1 MARGRRGFPRRK
13 KSGRPEVGGSRL
25 RLRTASV
32 VMVTLL
38 ALTTVKLVHVQAFE
52 ASALSEQAEQ
62 QRVSKQDVPAERGTI
77 SDRHGAVL
85 AFSGESQQLYA
96 NPQQLTE
103 TLREERAK
111 DPSSPTP
118 KQYKDEIARFVAKV
132 TGGRIPAKEVRTAL
146 FSDDQFTYFG
156 TPIDSGQARK
166 ITEEYPQI
174 GSEYRASRE
183 YPAGSVAGDII
194 GGANWRMDERK
205 IRGLIGLEMSLDDEL
220 AGKNGVQIAD
230 TARGTSDVVI
240 PGTQELEPAVPGSD
254 FRLTIDADL
263 QFMVQR
269 KLADYARRVQAESGS
284 AVVLDAKTGQ
294 VRALANDRT
303 FDPSSNDWGGDGLGN
318 PAVSSPFE
326 PGSVNKVI
334 TAAAA
339 IENGIVRPNQVL
351 QVPGKIKVADRTIG
365 DAWQHGTI
373 PLTFTGVLGKS
384 SNVGTLQVAQELGPE
399 RFNEIAEKFGLGQS
413 TGIELPGESA
423 GTYPDRED
431 WSGTTFANLPI
442 GQGLSMTALQMASMY
457 QAIANDGVRV
467 PPRII
472 RSEEKPDGTTVRH
485 QPPEGVRVVSPRTA
499 STVRDML
506 RAVVQSPNEVQ
517 EGTGS
522 DAALPGYQVAGKTG
536 TAQQVDPE
544 CGCYSQS
551 KHWITFAG
559 MLPADNPRYVIGIML
574 DNPRAGGHASTTA
587 APLFHDIGAYLVQ
600 RHHLPLSPPAP
611 EQKLRADKPL

>member
-1 MARGRRGFPRRK
+1 MARGRRGFLRRN
-13 KSGRPEVGGSRL
+13 KSERPEVGGSRT
-25 RLRTASV
+25 RLRTVSV
-32 VMVTLL
+32 LMVTLL
-38 ALTTVKLVHVQAFE
+38 VLTAVKLVHVQAFE

-62 QRVSKQDVPAERGTI
+62 QRVSKQAVPAERGTI
-77 SDRHGAVL
+77 SDHRGTVL
-85 AFSGESQQLYA
+85 AFSGESRQLYA

-111 DPSSPTP
+111 DPSAPTP
-118 KQYKDEIARFVAKV
+118 KQYKNEVARFIAE
-132 TGGRIPAKEVRTAL
+132 TTANRIPAKEVREAL
-146 FSDDQFTYFG
+146 FSDDKFTYFG

-166 ITEEYPQI
+166 ITEEYSQI

-183 YPAGSVAGDII
+183 YPAGNVAGDII
-194 GGANWRMDERK
+194 GGANWRMDEHK
-205 IRGLIGLEMSLDDEL
+205 VRGLIGLEMALDDEL

-230 TARGTSDVVI
+230 TARGSSDVVI
-240 PGTQELEPAVPGSD
+240 PGTQELQPPVPGSD
-254 FRLTIDADL
+254 FRLTLDADL
-263 QFMVQR
+263 QFMAQR
-269 KLADYARRVQAESGS
+269 KLSDYARRVQAESGS

-303 FDPSSNDWGGDGLGN
+303 FDPSAQNWSGENFGN

-339 IENGIVRPNQVL
+339 IENGIVRPEQVL
-351 QVPGKIKVADRTIG
+351 QVPGQIEVADRTIG

-384 SNVGTLQVAQELGPE
+384 SNVGTLQVAQKLGPE
-399 RFNEIAEKFGLGQS
+399 RFNRIAEKFGLGQR
-413 TGIELPGESA
+413 TGIELPGETA

-431 WSGTTFANLPI
+431 WSGSTFANLPI
-442 GQGLSMTALQMASMY
+442 GQGLSMTVLQMASMY

-472 RSEEKPDGTTVRH
+472 QSESRPDGTTVRH
-485 QPPEGVRVVSPRTA
+485 RPPEGTRVVSPQTA

-506 RAVVQSPNEVQ
+506 RAVVQDTPNH
-517 EGTGS
+517 EGTGTE
-522 DAALPGYQVAGKTG
+522 AALSGYQVAGKTG

-551 KHWITFAG
+551 KYWITFAG
-559 MLPADNPRYVIGIML
+559 MFPAEDPRYVIGVML
-574 DNPRAGGHASTTA
+574 DAPSAGGEEASTA
-587 APLFHDIGAYLVQ
+587 APLFHDIAGYLAQ

-611 EQKLRADKPL
+611 DQKLRADKPL